1 MEDLK
6 VMTKEVASDI
16 LEGIIDANRDKL
28 MDYAKLLGL
37 ANSRARLTGPADPKC
52 IFDEHIVDCLAA
64 LPLIPPNV
72 RIVDIGTGGGLPG
85 LVWAVC
91 RSDVFIDLLDSV
103 GKKCL
108 VLEEMVRSL
117 NLENVRVHCSRAE
130 EFASSNKGLYD
141 LAAARAV
148 SHLGV
153 LLEYFSPLVRR
164 GGSCM
169 AFKGPKGFEEL
180 EEFEG
185 KEEKLGWSGLEIWSY
200 EVAGKELYLFTW
212 KKVKDAQKSVPR
224 RVGIPE
230 RRPWWR

>member
-1 MEDLK
+1 MK
-6 VMTKEVASDI
+6 VMTKEVASDV

-64 LPLIPPNV
+64 LQLIPSNV

-91 RSDVFIDLLDSV
+91 RSDVFIDLLVSV

-169 AFKGPKGFEEL
+169 AFKGRPKGFEEL

-200 EVAGKELYLFTW
+200 EVAGKKLYLFTW
-212 KKVKDAQKSVPR
+212 KKVKDAQISVPR